1 MTPSIKLKPYIT
13 QVRGIAYKPDE
24 IADTPFENSVP
35 LLKANNITDD
45 GLDSSSLIYIAAD
58 RIKSEQF
65 IRAGDLL
72 LAASSGSKK
81 AIGKNVHFPEP
92 FSGSFGAFCKIVR
105 PKNGL
110 YSGYLKH
117 FFKTRYY
124 RSSIEKAVQGA
135 NINNLR
141 NEHLDDLEISLPP
154 LNDQIRIAHL
164 LGKVEGLIAQRK
176 QHLQQLDDLLK
187 SVFLEM
193 FGDPVRNEKG
203 WDKPELKAF
212 GKIST
217 GNTPPRNESA
227 NYDGD
232 FIEWIKTDNITGNAV
247 FVTSATEHLS
257 EVGAKK
263 ARTVT
268 SGALLVAC
276 IAGSVES
283 IGRAA
288 LTDRTV
294 SFNQQINAI
303 QPGKDVNPLYLYGLF
318 KLSRSYIQ
326 SHATKGMKKIL
337 TKGDFEKIT
346 MIKPPFEIQNR
357 FAVTV
362 EKVEGIKSRYKQSLA
377 DLETLYDALSQRAFR
392 GQLDLSRVPMPKPP
406 AQHIAPVTI
415 GDQASVPEPVAQ
427 ASPVIDLPAS
437 DKLPAALENAEA
449 RKALIAE
456 WLEAYRQQ
464 LGDAPFSVQDFMVAV
479 SDRLTEWLQTVV
491 EDEAVA
497 DEQKNRLAEFYPSND
512 VGLDINDYEHIKKWV
527 FEALA
532 AGALTQR
539 GNKVGN
545 RIELTAVQS

>member
-1 MTPSIKLKPYIT
+1 MLRYLKSDWGNAQIRANTEGAIRDSLKFKGLENIKLP
-13 QVRGIAYKPDE
+13 
-24 IADTPFENSVP
+24 
-35 LLKANNITDD
+35 
-45 GLDSSSLIYIAAD
+45 
-58 RIKSEQF
+58 
-65 IRAGDLL
+65 
-72 LAASSGSKK
+72 
-81 AIGKNVHFPEP
+81 
-92 FSGSFGAFCKIVR
+92 
-105 PKNGL
+105 
-110 YSGYLKH
+110 
-117 FFKTRYY
+117 
-124 RSSIEKAVQGA
+124 
-135 NINNLR
+135 
-141 NEHLDDLEISLPP
+141 LPP

-187 SVFLEM
+187 SMFLEM

-203 WDKPELKAF
+203 WDKPALTAF

-217 GNTPPRNESA
+217 GNTPPRSESA
-227 NYDGD
+227 NYDSD
-232 FIEWIKTDNITGNAV
+232 FIEWIKTDNITGDAL
-247 FVTSATEHLS
+247 FVTPSTEHLS
-257 EVGAKK
+257 QIGARK

-318 KLSRSYIQ
+318 KLTRSYIQ

-346 MIKPPFEIQNR
+346 MIKPPFEMQNR
-357 FAVTV
+357 FAVVV
-362 EKVEGIKSRYKQSLA
+362 EKIEGIKSRYKQSLV
-377 DLETLYDALSQRAFR
+377 DLETLYGALSQQAFK
-392 GQLDLSRVPMPKPP
+392 GELDLSRVPLPT
-406 AQHIAPVTI
+406 QSIAPVAI
-415 GDQASVPEPVAQ
+415 GDQATVPEPVAQ
-427 ASPVIDLPAS
+427 AVTTIHLP
-437 DKLPAALENAEA
+437 DTGNLLAALENSEA

-479 SDRLTEWLQTVV
+479 SDQLTEWLQVVV

-512 VGLDINDYEHIKKWV
+512 VGLDVNDYEHIKKWV

-532 AGALTQR
+532 AGALTQG

-545 RIELTAVQS
+545 RIELKAVQS